1 MYNFLEEF
9 EKRMEIV
16 GIVESIVNRKNRN
29 MEIEKLFKE
38 HDFLNLVFS
47 VLLYIMEK
55 TLSEDSDCDINHI
68 SNFLLS
74 ILPEYYNIILDENRT
89 EEISDYIIKNVLQN
103 EGLPYYFTAVD
114 YEKNI
119 RKTISIRLI
128 KDKVIDE
135 DNGHRITYALTDQ
148 GYDFLFRTKEVDQEI
163 KLTIEELKLKELIKR
178 KNFKKAYNQSVEI
191 IHMVRQKKNDIQN
204 LIMQIKENIYTVDV
218 EEYQQLINSTYNL
231 LDEEYKL
238 LDEIMDMA
246 LKSEDKIRKDYEE
259 SRELDDSLRKAQ
271 KEIKNININIKV
283 ILSEQ
288 RDLILSRQ
296 NLSKIYLDTIGN
308 SFEYSLEN
316 RFDIEELVLKNMERY
331 IEKIEDFWKLVNPLF
346 LPNIHQNLNIRS
358 IYEPQGMIK
367 LEEEEVDEY
376 IEREDLS
383 EDHEKERVERI
394 NETYVEILDYTLRMT
409 LNNENKIS
417 FKEIIQSI
425 KEDSLVFEKF
435 TEDRLIFTTILK
447 LYDIGVLDLS
457 KWKESEGRV
466 VMNLSDEFNIEYCLY
481 QIMDNYDYIS
491 KIKRV
496 YFMKE
501 EEILKIEM
509 LREKEDEDN
518 ILEKVEISN
527 FTVRVER
534 VNE

>member
-1 MYNFLEEF
+1 
-9 EKRMEIV
+9 
-16 GIVESIVNRKNRN
+16 
-29 MEIEKLFKE
+29 
-38 HDFLNLVFS
+38 
-47 VLLYIMEK
+47 
-55 TLSEDSDCDINHI
+55 
-68 SNFLLS
+68 
-74 ILPEYYNIILDENRT
+74 
-89 EEISDYIIKNVLQN
+89 
-103 EGLPYYFTAVD
+103 
-114 YEKNI
+114 
-119 RKTISIRLI
+119 
-128 KDKVIDE
+128 
-135 DNGHRITYALTDQ
+135 
-148 GYDFLFRTKEVDQEI
+148 
-163 KLTIEELKLKELIKR
+163 
-178 KNFKKAYNQSVEI
+178 
-191 IHMVRQKKNDIQN
+191 
-204 LIMQIKENIYTVDV
+204 V

-457 KWKESEGRV
+457 KWKESEGRI